1 MTVKAVRKDL
11 DQSTMSIEAE
21 FSEASDRVWELWA
34 DPRRLERW
42 WGPPGYPATVTE
54 HALVVGGAVRYFMT
68 GPEGERYHGGW
79 NVTNVDEPYRLEF
92 EDFFTD
98 EDGRENLELPRTRTV
113 VSIDD
118 DSGTTRMR
126 IESHF
131 PSSEAMA
138 QMLEMGMEEGIR
150 MAVGQA
156 DAILAELPR

>member
-1 MTVKAVRKDL
+1 MTVTAVRKDL
-11 DQSTMSIEAE
+11 EQSTMSIE
-21 FSEASDRVWELWA
+21 SEYSDPAGRVWELWA

-42 WGPPGYPATVTE
+42 WGPPEYPATVTD
-54 HALVVGGAVRYFMT
+54 HDLVGGGVVRYFMT

-79 NVTNVDEPYRLEF
+79 NVTNVEEPYRLEF
-92 EDFFTD
+92 EDFFAD
-98 EDGRENLELPRTRTV
+98 EDGRENRELPRTRTV

-118 DSGTTRMR
+118 DAGITRMR

-150 MAVGQA
+150 LAVGQA
-156 DAILAELPR
+156 DAILAEPPL